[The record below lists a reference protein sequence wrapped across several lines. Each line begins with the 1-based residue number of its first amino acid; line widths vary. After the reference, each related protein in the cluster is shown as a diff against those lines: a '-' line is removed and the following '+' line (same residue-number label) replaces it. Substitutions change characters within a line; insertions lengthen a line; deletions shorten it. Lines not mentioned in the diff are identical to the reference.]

1 MVTDLE
7 EPPLSEPE
15 SLALSEVPQAAA
27 ENSMATLKAAAAMV
41 FSWLNCMISLLLCG
55 AAL

>member
-7 EPPLSEPE
+7 ETPLSEPE